1 MGNSEVHVKQQSGTD
16 LNLDFDASRWQR
28 VMESHRGWW
37 DGSSSKPLIN
47 LAIEGRDPG
56 RPEPALPAHEFTSYY
71 DLSVPAE
78 TIVDRWLYD
87 LQCKRFLGDAFPL
100 ATPNFGPGS
109 IAAFMGLE
117 LTNGADTVW
126 FHPKTMCELSE
137 VKFEFDPHNVWFRRL
152 CDLYQAA
159 ADRFGA
165 AVQLGMTD
173 IGGNLDILVSY
184 RPGENLL
191 MDLYDCPE
199 VVEQK
204 TWDVHAMWWRY
215 FEELN
220 KIIQR
225 GHPGYSAWTP
235 FYSEKPYYIL
245 QCDFGFMIGAEMFDR
260 FAKPELEAMCRKLG
274 NPFFHLD
281 GPGMLTHLDSLLAIP
296 ELKGIQWVPGAGQPD
311 LVEWIDVF
319 KKIRQAGK
327 RIQFFTSQS
336 KSGWRAL
343 DIIAGHLGSA
353 EGLMMCGSAPKGD
366 EAEVREMLKRYG
378 VG

>member
-1 MGNSEVHVKQQSGTD
+1 MQSNRSE
-16 LNLDFDASRWQR
+16 LNLDFDANRWQR

-37 DGSSSKPLIN
+37 DGSSTKPLIN
-47 LAIEGRDPG
+47 LTIEGRDPG
-56 RPEPALPAHEFTSYY
+56 RSAPALPSYEFTSFY
-71 DLSVPAE
+71 DMSVPAE
-78 TIVDRWLYD
+78 AIVDRWLYD
-87 LQCKRFLGDAFPL
+87 LQCKHFLGDAFPF

-109 IAAFMGLE
+109 IAAFMGCE

-126 FHPKTMCELSE
+126 FYPKTMSELPA
-137 VKFEFDPHNVWFRRL
+137 VTFEFDPENVWFRRI
-152 CDLYQAA
+152 CDSYRAA
-159 ADRFGA
+159 AARFGNQ
-165 AVQLGMTD
+165 VQLGMTD

-191 MDLYDCPE
+191 MELYDCPE
-199 VVEQK
+199 AVEQK
-204 TWDVHAMWWRY
+204 TWDVHKMWWHY

-220 KIIQR
+220 KIIQL

-235 FYSEKPYYIL
+235 FYSETPYYIL
-245 QCDFGFMIGAEMFDR
+245 QCDFGFMIGADMFDR
-260 FAKPELEAMCRKLG
+260 FAKPELEAMCRKLS

-319 KKIRQAGK
+319 RKIRNAGK

-336 KSGWRAL
+336 KLGWRAL
-343 DIIAGHLGSA
+343 DVIAGELG
-353 EGLMMCGSAPKGD
+353 GGQGIMMYGSAPQDD
-366 EAEVREMLKRYG
+366 ELEVRGMRKRYRG
-378 VG
+378 G